1 MKTKLSYLFLI
12 PLFGLLAAC
21 DNSDNDNP
29 SPSPTPTTPTTV
41 FDVAAGNDNFATLV
55 AALRA
60 TGLDETLDNP
70 NATFTVFAPTDA
82 AFALLGEDAIN
93 ALLED
98 PDTLSSILLYH
109 VLSSEVDSTAAI
121 AAAGSTV
128 TTASGADVGLSLS
141 GTNLLVN
148 TATVTTVDIQ
158 ADNGVIHVIDAVLQP
173 PAEKGEPA
181 DNIVETAVAAGTF
194 NTLVAA
200 VQAAGL
206 DSLLAD
212 ESKTF
217 TVFAPTDA
225 AFAKIDEDTLAA
237 ILADQELLTALLTQH
252 VVADAEISSVQ
263 AYAANGTS
271 LTTASGAQ
279 IPVRINNKVLTIGGA
294 AVSTADIYTSN
305 GVIHVID
312 SVIVGDLTLP
322 ASEKSIVGVA
332 SEAGSF
338 NTLVAA
344 LEATG
349 LDETLANLDGTFTVF
364 APTDAAFAK
373 LGESTINSLLADPA
387 TLSNILLYHVIADA
401 EILADQAINVAN
413 GENSLID
420 MANEDKAALSLNG
433 DNLFINLAKVT
444 SVNVMAA
451 NGVIHVIDEVI
462 LPPATATAPEANIV
476 ETAISAGNFSTLVTA
491 LQAAGLDTVLADETK
506 TFTVFAPTDA
516 AFNKLGAEVI
526 NGLLADTDTL
536 TQVLLHHVVADAAVD
551 SLTAFTLNGASAT
564 TAGGLPVSIEIV
576 DGDLLVEG
584 SAVTTFDIYT
594 SNGII
599 HVIDTVITSSL
610 E

>member
-29 SPSPTPTTPTTV
+29 SPTPTTPTTV
-41 FDVAAGNDNFATLV
+41 FDVAAGNDNFDTLV

-98 PDTLSSILLYH
+98 PATLSSILLYH
-109 VLSSEVDSTAAI
+109 VVSSEVDSAAAI

-128 TTASGADVGLSLS
+128 TTANGADVGLSLS
-141 GTNLLVN
+141 GNNLLVN

-158 ADNGVIHVIDAVLQP
+158 ADNGVIHVIDAILQP
-173 PAEKGEPA
+173 PTEKGDA
-181 DNIVETAVAAGTF
+181 ANNIVETAVAAGTF

-212 ESKTF
+212 ESQTF

-225 AFAKIDEDTLAA
+225 AFAKIDEATLAA
-237 ILADQELLTALLTQH
+237 ILADQNLLTALLTQH

-279 IPVRINNKVLTIGGA
+279 VPVRINNKVLTVGGA

-322 ASEKSIVGVA
+322 TTEKSIVDVA

-349 LDETLANLDGTFTVF
+349 LDESLANLDGTFTVF
-364 APTDAAFAK
+364 APTDAAFAE
-373 LGESTINSLLADPA
+373 LGESTINALLADPA

-420 MANEDKAALSLNG
+420 MANKDKAALSFNEG
-433 DNLFINLAKVT
+433 DLFINLAKVT
-444 SVNVMAA
+444 SANVMAA
-451 NGVIHVIDEVI
+451 NGVIHVIDKVI
-462 LPPATATAPEANIV
+462 LPPAAATEPDVNIV
-476 ETAISAGNFSTLVTA
+476 ETAISAGNFSMLVTA

-516 AFNKLGAEVI
+516 AFNNWELR
-526 NGLLADTDTL
+526 
-536 TQVLLHHVVADAAVD
+536 
-551 SLTAFTLNGASAT
+551 
-564 TAGGLPVSIEIV
+564 
-576 DGDLLVEG
+576 
-584 SAVTTFDIYT
+584 
-594 SNGII
+594 
-599 HVIDTVITSSL
+599 
-610 E
+610 

>member
-29 SPSPTPTTPTTV
+29 SPTPTTPTTV
-41 FDVAAGNDNFATLV
+41 FDVAAGNDNFDTLV

-98 PDTLSSILLYH
+98 PATLSSILLYH
-109 VLSSEVDSTAAI
+109 VVSSEVDSAAAI

-128 TTASGADVGLSLS
+128 TTANGADVGLSLS
-141 GTNLLVN
+141 GNNLLVN

-173 PAEKGEPA
+173 PTEKGDA
-181 DNIVETAVAAGTF
+181 ANNIVATAVAAGTF

-212 ESKTF
+212 EGQTF

-225 AFAKIDEDTLAA
+225 AFAKIDEATLAA

-252 VVADAEISSVQ
+252 VVADGEISSVQ

-279 IPVRINNKVLTIGGA
+279 VPVRINNKVLTVGGA

-322 ASEKSIVGVA
+322 TTEKSIVDVA

-349 LDETLANLDGTFTVF
+349 LDESLANLDGTFTVF
-364 APTDAAFAK
+364 APTDAAFAE
-373 LGESTINSLLADPA
+373 LGESTINALLADPA

-420 MANEDKAALSLNG
+420 MANKDKAALSFNEG
-433 DNLFINLAKVT
+433 DLFINLAKVT
-444 SVNVMAA
+444 SANVMAA
-451 NGVIHVIDEVI
+451 NGVIHVIDKVI
-462 LPPATATAPEANIV
+462 MLPAAATEPDANIV

-491 LQAAGLDTVLADETK
+491 LQAAGLDAVLADETK

-576 DGDLLVEG
+576 DGDLLIEG